1 MNYTILDLE
10 WNSVFSPRLAGYFN
24 EIIQFGAVRL
34 DENLQLT
41 DTFSTFVQ
49 PSEGKKLTELVMQ
62 LTNIRNEDLQDGL
75 PFPDAFHRFTDFLGD
90 SVLMTWGTCDIREL
104 IHNYRFFT
112 GKNTLPLRGGYIN
125 LQAYCQQR
133 IGGDPS
139 QQMGLSAAAE
149 ALSID
154 ASAMSLHRA
163 IDDSILS
170 AECFRAVYDPEALKP
185 FLMQTDEEFYRRL
198 AFKNKYLTDLSHPL
212 VDRSKLNFR
221 CPKCGGKL
229 KVLEPWALR
238 GKQFWAKFRCEACR
252 MNLKAF
258 AQFQQRFDGVRVR
271 RRITPE
277 QPPET
282 MQAEQQANIS
292 VSSAGPV

>member
-1 MNYTILDLE
+1 MNFTILDLE
-10 WNSVFSPRLAGYFN
+10 WNSVFSPRLSGYFN
-24 EIIQFGAVRL
+24 EIIQFGAVKL
-34 DENLQLT
+34 DENLKLT
-41 DTFSTFVQ
+41 DTFSTFVL
-49 PSEGKKLTELVMQ
+49 PSEGKKLTELVIQ
-62 LTNIRNEDLQDGL
+62 LTNIRNEDLQGGL
-75 PFPDAFHRFTDFLGD
+75 PFLEAFHRFTDFLGD

-112 GKNTLPLRGGYIN
+112 GKINLSIPGGYIN

-133 IGGDPS
+133 IGES
-139 QQMGLSAAAE
+139 SAQQMGLAAAAE

-154 ASAMSLHRA
+154 ASAIALHRA

-185 FLMQTDEEFYRRL
+185 FFTQTDDEFYRRL

-212 VDRSKLNFR
+212 IDRSKLRFR
-221 CPKCGGKL
+221 CPECGGRL
-229 KVLEPWALR
+229 NELEPWALR
-238 GKQFWAKFRCEACR
+238 GKQFRAKFRCEACEK
-252 MNLKAF
+252 NFNAF

-277 QPPET
+277 QPPEEP
-282 MQAEQQANIS
+282 QVEQSANPAVSPAEPA
-292 VSSAGPV
+292 